1 MPLYSQPNFS
11 FGNRKG
17 KTSGTRERFMKRT
30 IRRYIHAAPS
40 PIRGVLQMN
49 IYERSYIW
57 IAERYLNL

>member
-1 MPLYSQPNFS
+1 
-11 FGNRKG
+11 
-17 KTSGTRERFMKRT
+17 MKRT